1 MNVVEVKGK
10 YQARLQV
17 PGDGRGGSV
26 KRKQHALPGL
36 FDTAEE
42 AAVMLVA
49 VKKQMKAHNNGKLVA
64 PPKQDKPHKQRS
76 SQLEAPL
83 PAAPTPEPLS
93 MPAQRPLAVA
103 YAVPMPLG
111 MLHMPC
117 VVALPVP

>member
-1 MNVVEVKGK
+1 M
-10 YQARLQV
+10 
-17 PGDGRGGSV
+17 

-36 FDTAEE
+36 FDTAED
-42 AAVMLVA
+42 AAVALA
-49 VKKQMKAHNNGKLVA
+49 VTKRDMKAHNNGRLFA
-64 PPKQDKPHKQRS
+64 PPKQDKPHKQ
-76 SQLEAPL
+76 LEA

-117 VVALPVP
+117 VVASPVP